1 MLSHTQA
8 CEFVALSE
16 HHHSQSGLVDV
27 HAWVCSGLIRATL
40 HMVNREFGEL
50 AADFISLGLLPPGAD
65 RDAIVPALT
74 SAHVGLQGSTM
85 PQHAGVPRKPM

>member
-1 MLSHTQA
+1 MHA
-8 CEFVALSE
+8 
-16 HHHSQSGLVDV
+16 GL
-27 HAWVCSGLIRATL
+27 CSGLIRATL

-74 SAHVGLQGSTM
+74 SAREGVQGQPRATASGAAVHANVVCWLVSGWAGM
-85 PQHAGVPRKPM
+85 PGTC

>member
-1 MLSHTQA
+1 MYMR
-8 CEFVALSE
+8 
-16 HHHSQSGLVDV
+16 GL
-27 HAWVCSGLIRATL
+27 CSGLIRATL

-74 SAHVGLQGSTM
+74 SARMGVQGSPVT
-85 PQHAGVPRKPM
+85 QQAGQPCNPM